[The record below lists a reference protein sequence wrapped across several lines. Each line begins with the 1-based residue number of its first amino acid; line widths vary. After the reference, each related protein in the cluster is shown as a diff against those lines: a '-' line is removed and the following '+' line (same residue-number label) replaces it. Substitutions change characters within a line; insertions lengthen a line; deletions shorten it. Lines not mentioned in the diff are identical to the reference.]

1 LIYMPEETFTIP
13 LEIVKAERTSDGQ
26 MRIHGIATD
35 ETLDLQNE
43 VVKANGLANCL
54 EYLKT
59 WGKFNDDHKRI
70 FLGDIDQAEVTTR
83 GALVAKGVPCK
94 QGQDSTPCVYVGGY
108 LFPKVARARHYWDV
122 IESGGRVGMSVQGR
136 PLATPVTV
144 KSRDGQSE
152 HRMWTKLF
160 ANQVAL
166 TVQPINTSTWVGIQ
180 KSFAGAGKCGDC
192 SACPN
197 IGSCCPGGECLRDVI
212 AGEVLKSRFGVKIPR
227 HLRCISRKVVPG
239 RKQRVYEFA
248 SSTPLAHVS
257 QLADGLRRK
266 GHVVG
271 VHPAPV
277 AMGTPHVITARSKRG
292 TEYRFHIY
300 QRFGRSLGTGSAIVT
315 AGTPE
320 PAGAALRTQSL
331 EGAVKRLTP
340 RLTIKKKRKKKMQKS
355 IERREDVSAAEK
367 KRAAG
372 EYGDVTYAD
381 PVNKKYPLDADHI
394 HAAIAYFSK
403 PKNQAKYSP
412 EERKLMWGRIR
423 RAAKKHGVDLSTGK
437 SIGERQTHEGEDLP
451 EQIVNLQ
458 GALVTWSGGKSEG
471 VAGDSFGFYHTIE
484 HDDPRKAGCDISEHL
499 RRRGYR
505 VLVNR
510 NIPGSPHLE
519 IEALKS
525 RAVDPNGPI
534 SMEDIVQGKATRH
547 VIWVHKSPG
556 PEYEEKQRFG
566 VAVGRDAASRA
577 GTVYAHSF
585 WLPSVRT
592 WIHQHEHPKPHLA
605 GPKMAAGLTEMGH
618 SVKEHG
624 ASGTGYKIGSKD
636 TLGHHVHTIS
646 RPGPYSMKSFAD
658 ERYDLTQSVSQE
670 EAKIVPTLDFQSI
683 KTMMPGEIVKA
694 WRTLT
699 QPKEAV
705 LHPPE
710 EVRAFKVALAAAA
723 REHSPAWAAGIAKSQ
738 GWSPAAD
745 MTELDIGVW
754 MALAEMSEDDVAKAI
769 SRGEVE
775 VCKSLS
781 AGYGVDQ
788 TTPHEGWQEL
798 LKKAVEGEQ
807 SGCDLEAPENARRQ
821 QVAGEVS
828 SITSPAAL

>member
-1 LIYMPEETFTIP
+1 MEGGPDAGVLCGTLKVVTSRLHLRPGLGIPSGVDRPRPWGLTYMAQESFNIP

-26 MRIHGIATD
+26 MRIHGIASD
-35 ETLDLQNE
+35 ESLDLQNE
-43 VVKANGLANCL
+43 VVKASGLAESL

-70 FLGDIDQAEVTTR
+70 FLGDIDQAEITTR
-83 GALVAKGVPCK
+83 GALAAKGLPCRPD
-94 QGQDSTPCVYVGGY
+94 QVSTPCVYVAGY

-122 IESGGRVGMSVQGR
+122 IQSGGRVGMSVQGR
-136 PLATPVTV
+136 PLAAPITV
-144 KSRDGQSE
+144 KSGDGQSE

-180 KSFAGAGKCGDC
+180 KSFERK
-192 SACPN
+192 
-197 IGSCCPGGECLRDVI
+197 
-212 AGEVLKSRFGVKIPR
+212 FGVKIPR
-227 HLRCISRKVVPG
+227 RLRCISRKVVPG
-239 RKQRVYEFA
+239 RKQRLYEFA
-248 SSTPLAHVS
+248 SSTPGIHAG

-266 GHVVG
+266 GHVVS

-277 AMGTPHVITARSKRG
+277 NLGMPHVITTRTNRG

-300 QRFGRSLGTGSAIVT
+300 QRFGRSLGTGSAIVGP
-315 AGTPE
+315 GTPE

-381 PVNKKYPLDADHI
+381 PVNKKYPLDAEHI

-423 RAAKKHGVDLSTGK
+423 RAAKKHGVEMASK
-437 SIGERQTHEGEDLP
+437 SFGERWGIVKGLIDDERYGSHVAAEAGVKHIGTRHDPGETADNP
-451 EQIVNLQ
+451 NVHHTYRSKNPKS
-458 GALVTWSGGKSEG
+458 GAE
-471 VAGDSFGFYHTIE
+471 AIQYHLNRYANRRDALRVE
-484 HDDPRKAGCDISEHL
+484 H
-499 RRRGYR
+499 
-505 VLVNR
+505 
-510 NIPGSPHLE
+510 
-519 IEALKS
+519 
-525 RAVDPNGPI
+525 DPNGQW
-534 SMEDIVQGKATRH
+534 SKIVHTRPGLPTHTHLVTRGRH
-547 VIWVHKSPG
+547 VQKS
-556 PEYEEKQRFG
+556 Q
-566 VAVGRDAASRA
+566 
-577 GTVYAHSF
+577 
-585 WLPSVRT
+585 
-592 WIHQHEHPKPHLA
+592 
-605 GPKMAAGLTEMGH
+605 
-618 SVKEHG
+618 
-624 ASGTGYKIGSKD
+624 GYDGQ
-636 TLGHHVHTIS
+636 
-646 RPGPYSMKSFAD
+646 
-658 ERYDLTQSVSQE
+658 YDLTQCVSEE
-670 EAKIVPTLDFQSI
+670 EAKSQVPTLDFQSI
-683 KTMMPGEIVKA
+683 GTMTPGEIVKA
-694 WRTLT
+694 WRSVT

-710 EVRAFKVALAAAA
+710 ELRAYKVALGAAA

-769 SRGEVE
+769 SRGEAE

-781 AGYGVDQ
+781 AGYGLDQ
-788 TTPHEGWQEL
+788 ATVHDGWQDL
-798 LKKAVEGEQ
+798 LKKAVAGNQ
-807 SGCDLEAPENARRQ
+807 SGCDLEAPEKPLDDSRSQ
-821 QVAGEVS
+821 GELPDEKKRKKKKPTEPGDNDLEGVPDPPEKPLDDS
-828 SITSPAAL
+828 RSQGKFPS

>member
-1 LIYMPEETFTIP
+1 MEGGPDAGVLCGTLKVVTSRLHLRPGLGIPSGVDRPRPWGLTYMAQERFNIP

-108 LFPKVARARHYWDV
+108 LFPKVARARHYWNV

-136 PLATPVTV
+136 PLATPITV

-180 KSFAGAGKCGDC
+180 KSFARAENCTDC

-197 IGSCCPGGECLRDVI
+197 IGSCSPGGECLRDVI
-212 AGEVLKSRFGVKIPR
+212 AAEVLKSRFGVKIPR

-248 SSTPLAHVS
+248 SSTPGIHAG

-266 GHVVG
+266 GHVVS

-277 AMGTPHVITARSKRG
+277 TLGTPHVITARSKRG

-300 QRFGRSLGTGSAIVT
+300 QRFGRSLGTGSAIVGP
-315 AGTPE
+315 GTPE
-320 PAGAALRTQSL
+320 PPGAALRTQSL

-381 PVNKKYPLDADHI
+381 PVNKKYPLDAEHI

-423 RAAKKHGVDLSTGK
+423 RAAKKHGVEMEAGPEK
-437 SIGERQTHEGEDLP
+437 SLAPKLKERPVLHAT
-451 EQIVNLQ
+451 N
-458 GALVTWSGGKSEG
+458 T
-471 VAGDSFGFYHTIE
+471 
-484 HDDPRKAGCDISEHL
+484 SEHQF
-499 RRRGYR
+499 YSHP
-505 VLVNR
+505 N
-510 NIPGSPHLE
+510 P
-519 IEALKS
+519 
-525 RAVDPNGPI
+525 RAAAKHFAAKLG
-534 SMEDIVQGKATRH
+534 GT
-547 VIWVHKSPG
+547 VHQTSPG
-556 PEYEEKQRFG
+556 FAHIQVPTKNL
-566 VAVGRDAASRA
+566 RDRSIPFPSVNFYFHSTADRAKRHAASLRK
-577 GTVYAHSF
+577 S
-585 WLPSVRT
+585 L
-592 WIHQHEHPKPHLA
+592 E
-605 GPKMAAGLTEMGH
+605 
-618 SVKEHG
+618 
-624 ASGTGYKIGSKD
+624 D
-636 TLGHHVHTIS
+636 T
-646 RPGPYSMKSFAD
+646 
-658 ERYDLTQSVSQE
+658 YDLTKSVSEQ
-670 EAKIVPTLDFQSI
+670 EAKSQVPTLDFQSI
-683 KTMMPGEIVKA
+683 GTMTPGEIVKA
-694 WRTLT
+694 WRSVT

-710 EVRAFKVALAAAA
+710 ELRAYKVALGAAA

-745 MTELDIGVW
+745 MTELDIGLW

-769 SRGEVE
+769 SRGEAE

-781 AGYGVDQ
+781 AGYSLDQ
-788 TTPHEGWQEL
+788 ATVHDGWQDL
-798 LKKAVEGEQ
+798 LKKAVAGNQ
-807 SGCDLEAPENARRQ
+807 SGCDLEAPEKPLDDSRSQ
-821 QVAGEVS
+821 GELPDEKKRKKKKPTEPGDNDLEGVPDPPEKPLDDS
-828 SITSPAAL
+828 RSQGKFPS

>member
-1 LIYMPEETFTIP
+1 MPEETFTIP

-94 QGQDSTPCVYVGGY
+94 QGQDSTPCVYVGGF

-144 KSRDGQSE
+144 KSRDGQTE

-180 KSFAGAGKCGDC
+180 KSFAGGGTCTDC

-212 AGEVLKSRFGVKIPR
+212 TAEVVKSKFGVKIPR
-227 HLRCISRKVVPG
+227 HLRCISRKIVPG

-266 GHVVG
+266 GHVVS

-277 AMGTPHVITARSKRG
+277 SLGTAHVITARSKRG

-300 QRFGRSLGTGSAIVT
+300 QRFARSLGTGSAIVG
-315 AGTPE
+315 AGTPD

-331 EGAVKRLTP
+331 EGAVKQLTP
-340 RLTIKKKRKKKMQKS
+340 RLTIKKKRKKKMLKS

-381 PVNKKYPLDADHI
+381 PVNKKYPLDAKHI

-403 PKNQAKYSP
+403 PENQAEYSP

-423 RAAKKHGVDLSTGK
+423 RAAKKHGVEMAQKSLSPEEDYGTRRGREAAQFTGATHLGSQCVPSVGQGKGYIHRYTHPTPGFAARKLAKRLGTVPTVAGRTRGSVLHHDSPDFHLHLFRAGSQKRLEGREDLRK
-437 SIGERQTHEGEDLP
+437 SGAHEG
-451 EQIVNLQ
+451 
-458 GALVTWSGGKSEG
+458 A
-471 VAGDSFGFYHTIE
+471 
-484 HDDPRKAGCDISEHL
+484 
-499 RRRGYR
+499 
-505 VLVNR
+505 
-510 NIPGSPHLE
+510 
-519 IEALKS
+519 
-525 RAVDPNGPI
+525 
-534 SMEDIVQGKATRH
+534 
-547 VIWVHKSPG
+547 
-556 PEYEEKQRFG
+556 YE
-566 VAVGRDAASRA
+566 
-577 GTVYAHSF
+577 
-585 WLPSVRT
+585 
-592 WIHQHEHPKPHLA
+592 
-605 GPKMAAGLTEMGH
+605 
-618 SVKEHG
+618 
-624 ASGTGYKIGSKD
+624 
-636 TLGHHVHTIS
+636 
-646 RPGPYSMKSFAD
+646 
-658 ERYDLTQSVSQE
+658 LTQSVCQE
-670 EAKIVPTLDFQSI
+670 EAKSQVPTLDFQSI

-754 MALAEMSEDDVAKAI
+754 MALAETSEDDVAKAI

-798 LKKAVEGEQ
+798 LKKAVEGNQ
-807 SGCDLEAPENARRQ
+807 SGCEIEAPEKPLDDSRSQ
-821 QVAGEVS
+821 GEVPDEKKRKKKKPTEPGGNDLEGVPDPPENALDDS
-828 SITSPAAL
+828 RSQGKFPA